1 MSTTELKTNLHQLI
15 DGINNELLLSKVYNL
30 ISQLSNKEAG
40 TLWNRLSDEERQEL
54 IQADL
59 ESEDEN
65 NLIPHTQVKDKHK
78 KWL

>member
-1 MSTTELKTNLHQLI
+1 MNTTELKTNLHQLI
-15 DGINNELLLSKVYNL
+15 DGMNNELLLSKVYNL
-30 ISQLSNKEAG
+30 ISQLSNKESG
-40 TLWNRLSDEERQEL
+40 LLWNRLSDEERQEL

-59 ESEDEN
+59 ESEDEK